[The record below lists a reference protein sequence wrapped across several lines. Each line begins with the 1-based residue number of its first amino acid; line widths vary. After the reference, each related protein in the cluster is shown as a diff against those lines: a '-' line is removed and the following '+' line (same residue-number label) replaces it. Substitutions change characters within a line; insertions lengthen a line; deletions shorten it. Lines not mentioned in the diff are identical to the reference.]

1 MFVEKRLE
9 SRPDGLA
16 EGFACSILLK
26 QPWILFFVG
35 GQQLVTPVGEPLR
48 AASRV
53 RVIQAVHEPKCLA
66 IDTRGGPSA
75 PTERHILLTHR
86 YRIVT

>member
-16 EGFACSILLK
+16 EGVACSILLK

-35 GQQLVTPVGEPLR
+35 GQQLVN
-48 AASRV
+48 
-53 RVIQAVHEPKCLA
+53 
-66 IDTRGGPSA
+66 PSA
-75 PTERHILLTHR
+75 NLSALLAGYGSFKQCMSPNVWLSTR
-86 YRIVT
+86 VAALALLPSAIFS